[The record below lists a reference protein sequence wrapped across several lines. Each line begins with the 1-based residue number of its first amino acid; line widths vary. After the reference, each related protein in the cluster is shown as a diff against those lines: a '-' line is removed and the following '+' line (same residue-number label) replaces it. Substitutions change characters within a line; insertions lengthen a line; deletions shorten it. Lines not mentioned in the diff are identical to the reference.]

1 MKSDGSKI
9 QNVEM
14 TRNQWVQYRH
24 FCLFQNTRLF
34 QEAKIVEKGLLIES
48 AESTVSSLL
57 KCVFFTVDNSLT

>member
-9 QNVEM
+9 QNVE
-14 TRNQWVQYRH
+14 TLQYRH